1 MAIPGSNYLEL
12 TRGNSL
18 LIDITPI
25 DEETSQ
31 PIILENDDRVLF
43 TIYNETRNTKLQKT
57 LTKDDYTDP
66 QDTSLNCLIEPE
78 DTVTWLP
85 GNYPYD
91 CLLYKNSEIV
101 TFISSFIHITEA
113 YGDYTDLG

>member
-31 PIILENDDRVLF
+31 PIILEDNDRVLF
-43 TIYNETRNTKLQKT
+43 TIYNETRNTKVQKT
-57 LTKDDYTDP
+57 LDMY
-66 QDTSLNCLIEPE
+66 QSRM
-78 DTVTWLP
+78 
-85 GNYPYD
+85 GR
-91 CLLYKNSEIV
+91 
-101 TFISSFIHITEA
+101 ITEVCTLCA
-113 YGDYTDLG
+113 YKRRAL